1 MLHVGAPH
9 TEHAPPYTCDPFVP
23 SPHPYSR
30 KRAVRE
36 LSLWRGQ
43 KHTTPGW
50 GARVVVVARRARRGR
65 GRSVVTELREI
76 PGCQG
81 FLLSNKTEILGEFLD
96 RGV

>member
-50 GARVVVVARRARRGR
+50 GGGGEGRRRARRGR
-65 GRSVVTELREI
+65 GRSAVAELREI
-76 PGCQG
+76 PGC
-81 FLLSNKTEILGEFLD
+81 
-96 RGV
+96 

>member
-50 GARVVVVARRARRGR
+50 GGGVRG
-65 GRSVVTELREI
+65 GGALV
-76 PGCQG
+76 
-81 FLLSNKTEILGEFLD
+81 GEGAGQ
-96 RGV
+96 RWQS

>member
-50 GARVVVVARRARRGR
+50 GG
-65 GRSVVTELREI
+65 G
-76 PGCQG
+76 
-81 FLLSNKTEILGEFLD
+81 
-96 RGV
+96 